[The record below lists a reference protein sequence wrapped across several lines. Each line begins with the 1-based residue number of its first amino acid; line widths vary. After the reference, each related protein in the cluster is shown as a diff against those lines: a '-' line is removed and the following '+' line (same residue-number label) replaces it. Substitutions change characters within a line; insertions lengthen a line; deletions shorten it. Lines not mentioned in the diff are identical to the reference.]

1 VTRVRV
7 VHVVD
12 SLAASGGAE
21 QRLVEEV
28 EAIVDRFDQR
38 VVRLY
43 ARDELQPRLE
53 RAGIPVVSLGMSGR
67 HAGRTWP
74 LAVWRLRRELR
85 DWRPDVIHTTLFS
98 ANLAGQLAACTLR
111 IPVVSS
117 FNRTGDITLQ
127 RTLQP
132 GVAGWRGRS
141 MHAIAGRAARCG
153 DVHFRAVSAYARDSN
168 CALFDV
174 PPERVT
180 VVPRGISIEDAP
192 THLSRSAFGLADDV
206 PLFVNVARLV
216 PEKAQHLLVDA
227 FAEVRAAL
235 PKAELAIAGAS
246 GSAEP
251 TVRAAIARHGLDGAV
266 HLLGW
271 RDDVRSLVAAADVFV
286 FSSLSEGSPS
296 AVLEAMAIGTPVV
309 AFAIAPVVELTGG
322 HARLATTGSSD
333 ELAEEMLAAYAAPE
347 RAEEIAAARAW
358 ADRFALTDVA
368 QQLGD
373 LLEWRAGRRA
383 EPARAA

>member
-1 VTRVRV
+1 VTRMRV
-7 VHVVD
+7 MHVVD

-21 QRLVEEV
+21 QRLVEEA
-28 EAIVDRFDQR
+28 EAIADRFDQR

-43 ARDELQPRLE
+43 GRDELQPRLE
-53 RAGIPVVSLGMSGR
+53 QAGIPVIALGMTGR

-74 LAVWRLRRELR
+74 VAVLRLRRALR
-85 DWRPDVIHTTLFS
+85 EWRPDVIHTTLFS
-98 ANLAGQLAACTLR
+98 ANLTGQLAARTLG

-141 MHAIAGRAARCG
+141 MQAIAGRAARCG

-168 CALFDV
+168 CELFDV
-174 PPERVT
+174 PLERVT
-180 VVPRGISIEDAP
+180 VVPRGISVGGAP
-192 THLSRSAFGLADDV
+192 AADRAAFGIADGI

-227 FAEVRAAL
+227 FAEVRDTL
-235 PKAELAIAGAS
+235 PDAELAIAGAS

-271 RDDVRSLVAAADVFV
+271 RDDVRSLVAVADVFV

-296 AVLEAMAIGTPVV
+296 AVLEAMVIGTPVV

-322 HARLATTGSSD
+322 HARLAPTGAPGL
-333 ELAEEMLAAYAAPE
+333 LAHEMLAAYNAPE
-347 RAEEIAAARAW
+347 RTTEIAGAQAW
-358 ADRFALTDVA
+358 AARFALSDVA
-368 QQLGD
+368 RQLGD

-383 EPARAA
+383 EPVRAA

>member
-1 VTRVRV
+1 V
-7 VHVVD
+7 VHVVE

-21 QRLVEEV
+21 QRLVEEA
-28 EAIVDRFDQR
+28 EAIADRFEQR

-43 ARDELQPRLE
+43 ARDELQARLE
-53 RAGIPVVSLGMSGR
+53 RAGIPVVALGMTGR

-74 LAVWRLRRELR
+74 LAVWRLRGALR
-85 DWRPDVIHTTLFS
+85 DWRPDVIHTSLFS
-98 ANLAGQLAACTLR
+98 ANLTGQLAGRTLG

-117 FNRTGDITLQ
+117 FNRTGDIALQ
-127 RTLQP
+127 RALQP

-141 MHAIAGRAARCG
+141 MHAIASRAARWG

-168 CALFDV
+168 CELFDV
-174 PPERVT
+174 PPGRVT
-180 VVPRGISIEDAP
+180 VVPRGISINGTPP
-192 THLSRSAFGLADDV
+192 TPDRTAFGLVDGA

-235 PKAELAIAGAS
+235 PDAQLVIAGAP

-251 TVRAAIARHGLDGAV
+251 TVRATIARHGLDGAV
-266 HLLGW
+266 HLFGW

-296 AVLEAMAIGTPVV
+296 AVLEAMVIGTPIV

-322 HARLATTGSSD
+322 HARLAPPGDASS
-333 ELAEEMLAAYAAPE
+333 LAREMLAAYTSPE
-347 RAEEIAAARAW
+347 RPREVAAAQSW
-358 ADRFALTDVA
+358 AARFALSDVA
-368 QQLGD
+368 RQLGD
-373 LLEWRAGRRA
+373 LLEWRAGHRA
-383 EPARAA
+383 EPVRAA

>member
-1 VTRVRV
+1 MTRVRV

-28 EAIVDRFDQR
+28 EAIADRFDQR
-38 VVRLY
+38 VVRLFP
-43 ARDELQPRLE
+43 RNELQPRLE
-53 RAGIPVVSLGMSGR
+53 RAGISVVALGMSGR

-74 LAVWRLRRELR
+74 LAVWRLRRVLR
-85 DWRPDVIHTTLFS
+85 EWRPDVIHTTLFS
-98 ANLAGQLAACTLR
+98 ANLTGQLAARTLR

-117 FNRTGDITLQ
+117 FNRTGDVTLQ

-132 GVAGWRGRS
+132 GVAGWRGRL
-141 MHAIAGRAARCG
+141 MHAIAGRAARLG

-168 CALFDV
+168 CELFDV

-180 VVPRGISIEDAP
+180 VVPRGISVEGAAAGAG
-192 THLSRSAFGLADDV
+192 RSAFGLADGV

-235 PKAELAIAGAS
+235 PEAQLAIAGAP
-246 GSAEP
+246 GSAESV
-251 TVRAAIARHGLDGAV
+251 VRAAISRHDLGGAV

-322 HARLATTGSSD
+322 HARLATTGSSA
-333 ELAEEMLAAYAAPE
+333 ELAREMVAAYTAPE
-347 RAEEIAAARAW
+347 RADEIAAARAW

-368 QQLGD
+368 RQLGD
-373 LLEWRAGRRA
+373 LLEWRAGHRT
-383 EPARAA
+383 EPVTVA